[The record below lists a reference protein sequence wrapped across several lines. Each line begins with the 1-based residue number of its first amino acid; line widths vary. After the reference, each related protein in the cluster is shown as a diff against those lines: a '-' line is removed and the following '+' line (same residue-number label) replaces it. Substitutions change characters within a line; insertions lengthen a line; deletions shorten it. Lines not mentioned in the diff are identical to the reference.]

1 MSYESC
7 DIYLGPGGAGGAGG
21 GGGGACFWYETGI
34 LSSLV
39 PMLIFTCGNG
49 P

>member
-7 DIYLGPGGAGGAGG
+7 DIYLGPARGGSR
-21 GGGGACFWYETGI
+21 GGGACFWYETGI